1 MKGEMVTVFQRR
13 VWEALRLIPRGRVT
27 TYGEI
32 ARYLGTGAIRAVGT
46 AVGKNP
52 DAPEVPC
59 HRVVRSDGTIGR
71 YSGGDGTPTKIALL
85 QEEGVTVVD
94 ERVVAFGQR
103 LWRYQEQG
111 LQPRPN

>member
-1 MKGEMVTVFQRR
+1 MATLFQRR

-32 ARYLGTGAIRAVGT
+32 ARYLGTGAVRAIGT

-59 HRVVRSDGTIGR
+59 HRVVRADETIGR
-71 YSGGDGTPTKIALL
+71 YSGGDGVPTKIALL
-85 QEEGVTVVD
+85 KEEGITVAD
-94 ERVVAFGQR
+94 GRVVAFDQ
-103 LWRYQEQG
+103 LMWYY
-111 LQPRPN
+111 P